1 MKERKRTKKGNK
13 KKRKKKKKKRGWF
26 AEREEH
32 GLAAKGIEVREKELE
47 KYKYIYASFFFI
59 AFVLAIVSFLEI
71 NVFAFVVALVT
82 MFLSLVFYKGT
93 VKKEKKEKKRKFFMY
108 LLCWIVAFV
117 LAILSFF
124 AKNFFSLAISVFTMF
139 LTSFSAM
146 LIHKKIRRE
155 KIIAVVRELQRE
167 RRKTETDIDK
177 LLLLLEKF
185 KKLKI
190 SDIVLAFETSR
201 KKAEEWCKILEEHG
215 LASLQYPIMGEAE
228 LRIIETKLNEKTSK
242 EKN

>member
-1 MKERKRTKKGNK
+1 M
-13 KKRKKKKKKRGWF
+13 KKKKRGWF

-32 GLAAKGIEVREKELE
+32 KLAAKGIGVREKELE

-82 MFLSLVFYKGT
+82 MFLSLVFYKGA
-93 VKKEKKEKKRKFFMY
+93 VKREKKEKKQKKRKFFMY
-108 LLCWIVAFV
+108 LLAWLVAFV

-124 AKNFFSLAISVFTMF
+124 AKNFFSLAVSVFTMF
-139 LTSFSAM
+139 LASFSAM

-167 RRKTETDIDK
+167 RKKTETDIDK

-215 LASLQYPIMGEAE
+215 LASLQYPVMGEVE
-228 LRIIETKLNEKTSK
+228 LRMIETRIKEESKQSEKSIIHQK
-242 EKN
+242 